1 MRFEYFC
8 KIDDYNCS
16 NDLSSFYS
24 DNPIKSNICYNICD
38 PLQIF
43 NRVSCSLSQFQFE
56 ILGIALSNTFKVD
69 TAFNLKYT
77 LVVLPTVVDLPSFAS

>member
-24 DNPIKSNICYNICD
+24 DNPKKYYNICD
-38 PLQIF
+38 PLQMF

-69 TAFNLKYT
+69 TAFSLKYT
-77 LVVLPTVVDLPSFAS
+77 VVVLPTVVDLPSFAS